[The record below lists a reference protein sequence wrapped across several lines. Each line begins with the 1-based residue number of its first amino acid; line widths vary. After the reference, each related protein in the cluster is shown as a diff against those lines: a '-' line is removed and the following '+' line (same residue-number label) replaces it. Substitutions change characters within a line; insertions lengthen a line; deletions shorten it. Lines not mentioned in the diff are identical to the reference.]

1 MIRHNAIY
9 IAYEQDIYMPE
20 VQEQLIT
27 RTGRAAFDNRV
38 GKYFGD
44 TVEYVM
50 KTPTVQGGFDCLLGS
65 AQEESA

>member
-1 MIRHNAIY
+1 
-9 IAYEQDIYMPE
+9 MPE

-50 KTPTVQGGFDCLLGS
+50 KTSTVQGGFDCLLGS

>member
-1 MIRHNAIY
+1 
-9 IAYEQDIYMPE
+9 MPE

-38 GKYFGD
+38 GKYFGG

-65 AQEESA
+65 EQEKSA